1 MAAKHLTVELCSPTQ
16 PPIELK
22 ADKIVLPGSDGI
34 MTVMPGHTLF
44 LTTLASGAIIAYRGK
59 EKSFFAVHGGFAEIL
74 NDKVV
79 ILADLFEEGTKID
92 LARAKSAKE
101 RAEARIHKPEPDMS
115 VPRAESAMARSVA
128 RIQAHSKENY

>member
-1 MAAKHLTVELCSPTQ
+1 M
-16 PPIELK
+16 
-22 ADKIVLPGSDGI
+22 
-34 MTVMPGHTLF
+34 
-44 LTTLASGAIIAYRGK
+44 YRGK

-92 LARAKSAKE
+92 IARAKSAKE
-101 RAEARIHKPEPDMS
+101 RAEARINKPEPDMS
-115 VPRAESAMARSVA
+115 VPRAESAMSRSLA